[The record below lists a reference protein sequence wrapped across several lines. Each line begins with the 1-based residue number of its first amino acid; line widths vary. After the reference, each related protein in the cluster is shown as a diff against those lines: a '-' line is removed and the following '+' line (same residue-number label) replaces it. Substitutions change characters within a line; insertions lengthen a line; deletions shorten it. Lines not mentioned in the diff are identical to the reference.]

1 MRPLQSP
8 CPLFQR
14 QVKAFSNIDELH
26 PRVLEQLSDA
36 IGVLDLL
43 MLRDQQRMKE
53 VGEDGPGAG
62 GRWVGLGTG
71 LGGESSC

>member
-1 MRPLQSP
+1 M
-8 CPLFQR
+8 
-14 QVKAFSNIDELH
+14 KAFAAIEELH
-26 PRVLEQLSDA
+26 SRVLESLSES

-62 GRWVGLGTG
+62 GRCVGELWSGVGT
-71 LGGESSC
+71 LLSE